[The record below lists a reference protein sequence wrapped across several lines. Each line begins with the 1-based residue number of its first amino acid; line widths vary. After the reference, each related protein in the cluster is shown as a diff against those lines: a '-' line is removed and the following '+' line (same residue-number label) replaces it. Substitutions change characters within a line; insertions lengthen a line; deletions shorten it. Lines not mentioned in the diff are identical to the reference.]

1 MSLHERG
8 KRSDHTT
15 KDAGRADYIAMTSY
29 LRLSFVATSIAASIF
44 TTNPSQAARTVKARS
59 QADVEAATR
68 LQVFLDRAEFAPGK
82 IDGHYGEFT
91 VKALALYR
99 QARGAQ
105 PAQQPTPPKKKGKS
119 KAETAPDVNGLD
131 LASVDPVFL
140 TYTVAE
146 ADLQSIGEMP
156 ASVPEQA
163 KKKSL
168 PYKNAAEAIAEK
180 FHTDVDFLAQLN
192 PGKTKAIKA
201 GDTLSV
207 PNVEP
212 FDLPA
217 VKDLKV
223 GNEIPAAAANA
234 IEDEADAKKGKG
246 KSDKKEKQSETP
258 APTTAVKVD
267 IKTNM
272 LSVYEGDKLIAAY
285 PVTIGSAQTVSPVGE
300 WKVRG
305 VAKMP
310 NFRYDKAMLNKGER
324 SNDFHMLP
332 PGPNNPV
339 GVIWIALNKKGI
351 GLHGT
356 NDPDSIGRSASHGC
370 VRLANW
376 DVVRLAGKVKTG
388 VPVSIH

>member
-1 MSLHERG
+1 MVAMIARLRCPILTLTLLFPLLAVYSA
-8 KRSDHTT
+8 T
-15 KDAGRADYIAMTSY
+15 AVAADKT
-29 LRLSFVATSIAASIF
+29 
-44 TTNPSQAARTVKARS
+44 PPKA
-59 QADVEAATR
+59 DLEAATR

-82 IDGHYGEFT
+82 IDGRYGEFT

-99 QARGAQ
+99 EARGET
-105 PAQQPTPPKKKGKS
+105 PAPPSTPPPEKGKS
-119 KAETAPDVNGLD
+119 EKVAAPDITGLD
-131 LASVDPVFL
+131 LASIDPVFL
-140 TYTVAE
+140 SYTVTE
-146 ADLQSIGEMP
+146 DDLKSIGEVP
-156 ASVPEQA
+156 DSVPDQA

-168 PYKNAAEAIAEK
+168 PYKDAAEAIAEK
-180 FHTDVDFLAQLN
+180 FHTDVDFLAELN
-192 PGKTKAIKA
+192 PGKTKTIKA

-212 FDLPA
+212 FELPA
-217 VKDLKV
+217 VKDLKP
-223 GNEIPAAAANA
+223 GNEIPALAANDVD
-234 IEDEADAKKGKG
+234 EEADVEKGKG
-246 KSDKKEKQSETP
+246 KEDKKEKETET
-258 APTTAVKVD
+258 APLTTAVKID
-267 IKTNM
+267 TETNM
-272 LSVYEGDKLIAAY
+272 LTVYESDKLIAAY
-285 PVTIGSAQTVSPVGE
+285 PVTIGSAQTVSPVGD

-324 SNDFHMLP
+324 SSNFHMLP

-356 NDPDSIGRSASHGC
+356 SDPDAIGRSASHGC

-388 VPVSIH
+388 VAVSIH

>member
-1 MSLHERG
+1 MRH
-8 KRSDHTT
+8 
-15 KDAGRADYIAMTSY
+15 DYIAMISY
-29 LRLSFVATSIAASIF
+29 LRLAFVATSLTASIL
-44 TTNPSQAARTVKARS
+44 TTLPSQAARAVKSRS
-59 QADVEAATR
+59 QADIEAATR

-82 IDGHYGEFT
+82 IDGHYGQFT

-99 QARGAQ
+99 QAHGEQTAPQ
-105 PAQQPTPPKKKGKS
+105 PAPPPKKGKS
-119 KAETAPDVNGLD
+119 RQETAPGISGLD

-140 TYTVAE
+140 TYTVTE
-146 ADLQSIGEMP
+146 ADLQSIGVVP

-168 PYKNAAEAIAEK
+168 PYKDAAEAIAEK
-180 FHTDVDFLAQLN
+180 FHTDVDFLAELN

-212 FDLPA
+212 FDLPS
-217 VKDLKV
+217 VKDLKP
-223 GNEIPAAAANA
+223 GNEIPAKAANDLD
-234 IEDEADAKKGKG
+234 DEADAKKGKG
-246 KSDKKEKQSETP
+246 KQDRKEKESETP

-285 PVTIGSAQTVSPVGE
+285 PVTIGSAQTVSPVGD

-324 SNDFHMLP
+324 SSDFHMLP